1 MADKKTAKKTTKNKT
16 DAAATM
22 YNITKSNG
30 NVIFLLLYS
39 TFIFP
44 PLLALVPSCRPG
56 PVYGLANFMIGKPSN
71 EIKNSSYNIPDPLS
85 MLLVA

>member
-30 NVIFLLLYS
+30 NVIQRANL
-39 TFIFP
+39 TD
-44 PLLALVPSCRPG
+44 
-56 PVYGLANFMIGKPSN
+56 GL
-71 EIKNSSYNIPDPLS
+71 IKGYKAKGWK
-85 MLLVA
+85 VEGV